1 MNNISLPIIFLVLA
15 VVVLVF
21 GFGVVW
27 LNRRKPTA
35 PVVQRATP
43 ITKAAVVEKVVAEKV
58 VVEEA
63 AVEVAV
69 VEEVVA
75 VAEKASVRDRLSK
88 ARSAF
93 GGAVTSVLTRS
104 EISDTTWDEL
114 EEALLRADVGVRVA
128 QELMQPLRARVKSKE
143 IVSPQ
148 QLIDALRQDMS
159 AHLVSTDRELR
170 FDTTIE
176 GPNIWLMVGVNGAGK
191 TTSIGKISAQQ
202 TALGRTVMM
211 AAGDTF
217 RAAAGEQLATWA
229 ERSGAEIIR
238 GAEGGDPSS
247 VIFDAVQAAN
257 ARNIDL
263 VLADTAGRLQ
273 SNTNLMEELRKVRR
287 VAEKGAGTVTE
298 VLLVIDATTG
308 QNGLSQ
314 ARVFAE
320 ATQVTGVVLTKLD
333 GSAKGGIVF
342 AIETELGIP
351 IKLVGLGETI
361 TDLVAFN
368 PIEFVDALF

>member
-27 LNRRKPTA
+27 LNRRKPAA

-43 ITKAAVVEKVVAEKV
+43 ITKTV
-58 VVEEA
+58 VVEEVA
-63 AVEVAV
+63 AVD
-69 VEEVVA
+69 EVVA

-128 QELMQPLRARVKSKE
+128 QELMQPLRTRVKSKE

-170 FDTTIE
+170 FDATIR
-176 GPNIWLMVGVNGAGK
+176 
-191 TTSIGKISAQQ
+191 AQ
-202 TALGRTVMM
+202 
-211 AAGDTF
+211 TF
-217 RAAAGEQLATWA
+217 G
-229 ERSGAEIIR
+229 
-238 GAEGGDPSS
+238 
-247 VIFDAVQAAN
+247 
-257 ARNIDL
+257 
-263 VLADTAGRLQ
+263 
-273 SNTNLMEELRKVRR
+273 
-287 VAEKGAGTVTE
+287 
-298 VLLVIDATTG
+298 
-308 QNGLSQ
+308 
-314 ARVFAE
+314 
-320 ATQVTGVVLTKLD
+320 
-333 GSAKGGIVF
+333 
-342 AIETELGIP
+342 
-351 IKLVGLGETI
+351 
-361 TDLVAFN
+361 
-368 PIEFVDALF
+368 

>member
-27 LNRRKPTA
+27 LNRRKPAA

-43 ITKAAVVEKVVAEKV
+43 ITKTAVVEKVVA
-58 VVEEA
+58 VE
-63 AVEVAV
+63 EVAV
-69 VEEVVA
+69 VV
-75 VAEKASVRDRLSK
+75 EKASVRDRLSK

-170 FDTTIE
+170 FDATIE

-202 TALGRTVMM
+202 TAL
-211 AAGDTF
+211 A
-217 RAAAGEQLATWA
+217 EQ
-229 ERSGAEIIR
+229 
-238 GAEGGDPSS
+238 
-247 VIFDAVQAAN
+247 
-257 ARNIDL
+257 
-263 VLADTAGRLQ
+263 
-273 SNTNLMEELRKVRR
+273 
-287 VAEKGAGTVTE
+287 
-298 VLLVIDATTG
+298 
-308 QNGLSQ
+308 
-314 ARVFAE
+314 
-320 ATQVTGVVLTKLD
+320 
-333 GSAKGGIVF
+333 
-342 AIETELGIP
+342 
-351 IKLVGLGETI
+351 
-361 TDLVAFN
+361 
-368 PIEFVDALF
+368 

>member
-27 LNRRKPTA
+27 LNRRKPAA

-43 ITKAAVVEKVVAEKV
+43 ITKTV
-58 VVEEA
+58 VVEEVA
-63 AVEVAV
+63 AVD
-69 VEEVVA
+69 EVVA
-75 VAEKASVRDRLSK
+75 VVEKASVRDRLSK

-128 QELMQPLRARVKSKE
+128 QELMQPLRTRVKSKE

-170 FDTTIE
+170 FDATIE

-273 SNTNLMEELRKVRR
+273 SNTNLMEELRKVPALPKR
-287 VAEKGAGTVTE
+287 
-298 VLLVIDATTG
+298 
-308 QNGLSQ
+308 
-314 ARVFAE
+314 ARA
-320 ATQVTGVVLTKLD
+320 Q
-333 GSAKGGIVF
+333 
-342 AIETELGIP
+342 
-351 IKLVGLGETI
+351 
-361 TDLVAFN
+361 
-368 PIEFVDALF
+368 